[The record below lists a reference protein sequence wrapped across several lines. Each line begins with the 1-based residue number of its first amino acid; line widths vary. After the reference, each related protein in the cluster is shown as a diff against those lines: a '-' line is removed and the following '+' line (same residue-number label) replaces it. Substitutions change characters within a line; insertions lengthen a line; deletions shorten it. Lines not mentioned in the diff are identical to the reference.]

1 MQNRIQG
8 ECNMRLIDCFVQ
20 LVGYMELMQENL
32 QNSQPAY
39 EQVREDVIRLLT
51 ASEAAAK
58 KGQVPPEEYDQAR
71 FAVCAWVDEV
81 LLASSWTHKNIWQ
94 REQLQRLYYN
104 TTDAGVEVFD
114 RLNTLGLHQNDLRE
128 VYYLCLALGFK
139 GRFINQGDDFL
150 LDQLRGSN
158 LKVIAG
164 STPGMTPPDHADL
177 FPEGLPLR
185 GAEIQP
191 KHSKFR
197 YSLGTV
203 IAIVAPLILFGVL
216 YLIFRFTLGGVAEK
230 IF

>member
-1 MQNRIQG
+1 
-8 ECNMRLIDCFVQ
+8 MRLIDCFIQ
-20 LVGYMELMQENL
+20 LIGYVELLLENL
-32 QNSQPAY
+32 HKEQPSY
-39 EQVREDVIRLLT
+39 EQVREETVRLLA

-58 KGQVPPEEYDQAR
+58 KGQVPLDEYDQAR
-71 FAVCAWVDEV
+71 FAVCAWIDEK
-81 LLASSWTHKNIWQ
+81 LLASSWAHKGVWQ

-114 RLNTLGLHQNDLRE
+114 RLNALGLHQSDLRE

-164 STPGMTPPDHADL
+164 STPGMAPPDRTEL

-197 YSLGTV
+197 YSLGLV
-203 IAIVAPLILFGVL
+203 IAVAAPLLLFGVL

-230 IF
+230 IS

>member
-1 MQNRIQG
+1 
-8 ECNMRLIDCFVQ
+8 MRLIDCFIQ
-20 LVGYMELMQENL
+20 LIGYVELMLENL
-32 QNSQPAY
+32 HKGQPSY
-39 EQVREDVIRLLT
+39 EQVREEIIRLLA
-51 ASEAAAK
+51 ASETMAK
-58 KGQVPPEEYDQAR
+58 KGAIAPDEYDQAR
-71 FAVCAWVDEV
+71 FAVCAWIDEA
-81 LLASSWTHKNIWQ
+81 LLASVWAHRGVWQ

-114 RLNTLGLHQNDLRE
+114 RLNTLGLHQSDLRE
-128 VYYLCLALGFK
+128 VYFLCLALGFK

-164 STPGMTPPDHADL
+164 STPGMTPPDRAEL

-203 IAIVAPLILFGVL
+203 LAIAAPLLLFAVL

-230 IF
+230 IS